1 MLVFF
6 IPEKNPWGQITETR
20 AAHQEATCSQFKVC
34 RPCTHPDPCQQ
45 ILLWTIARK
54 LLTNIPPGWN
64 TWFLRGMSLLC
75 SPLPGK
81 AIKLFLSTS
90 PKTLSLWFNLVLVH
104 RGWVLGNITAGWD
117 CKGWVWR
124 KKKNQR
130 DRFGIWEKGSGRKNR
145 RMQFNRSQR
154 KREFQER
161 DDKQQER
168 T

>member
-1 MLVFF
+1 MSVFF
-6 IPEKNPWGQITETR
+6 IPEKNPWDQITGIRE
-20 AAHQEATCSQFKVC
+20 AHQEATWRQFKVC
-34 RPCTHPDPCQQ
+34 RPCTHPDPYQQ
-45 ILLWTIARK
+45 LFLWTIAIK
-54 LLTNIPPGWN
+54 PLTKFPQVGPR
-64 TWFLRGMSLLC
+64 FLRGMNLLC
-75 SPLPGK
+75 SFLPGK
-81 AIKLFLSTS
+81 AIELFCSTS

-104 RGWVLGNITAGWD
+104 RGWVFGNITAGWD

-130 DRFGIWEKGSGRKNR
+130 DRLGIWEKRSGRRNR